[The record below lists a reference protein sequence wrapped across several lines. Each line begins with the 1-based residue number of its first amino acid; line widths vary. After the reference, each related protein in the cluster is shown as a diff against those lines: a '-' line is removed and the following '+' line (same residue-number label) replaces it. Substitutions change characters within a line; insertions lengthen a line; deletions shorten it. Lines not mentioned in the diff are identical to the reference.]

1 MKKDIVKAIPAKK
14 KPRRKPS
21 LAGAL
26 AVNSSFNVGIG
37 GLGASVPG
45 TGDTGKKPARRVNKQ
60 GKQQE
65 CPATENYTK
74 ETWSEFRRNGL
85 LVFVNLFLHIFGW
98 CICFGT
104 DDSGN
109 ITTVYPAR
117 TRYRGFSEASIG
129 AAYVNLSEF
138 MSKNHKALLD
148 EARS

>member
-14 KPRRKPS
+14 KPRRKS
-21 LAGAL
+21 AVASVLAE
-26 AVNSSFNVGIG
+26 SSSSNVGIA

-45 TGDTGKKPARRVNKQ
+45 TGDTGKKPARRANK
-60 GKQQE
+60 KDKPQE
-65 CPATENYTK
+65 CLPDENYTK
-74 ETWSEFRRNGL
+74 ETWSEFRRHGL

-117 TRYRGFSEASIG
+117 TRYRGFCEESIG
-129 AAYVNLSEF
+129 AAYVKLSEF